1 MAYMCKIWQATECNG
16 CGGCLP
22 PEEEEQEDEDG
33 EEFYEDSPDEA

>member
-22 PEEEEQEDEDG
+22 PEEEEQEEDDG
-33 EEFYEDSPDEA
+33 E